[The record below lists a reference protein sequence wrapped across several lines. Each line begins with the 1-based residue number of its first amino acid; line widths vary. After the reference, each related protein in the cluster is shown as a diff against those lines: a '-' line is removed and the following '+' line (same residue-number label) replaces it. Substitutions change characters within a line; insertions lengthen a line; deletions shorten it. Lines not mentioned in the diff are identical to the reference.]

1 MKRFLGLCLVVFCTA
16 CQRSPEEATV
26 TVAVRADVTGF
37 FPNPPAKDESFTN
50 RVNGEILDGL
60 VRLDED
66 LRLVPALARSWQTP
80 DERTYVFELRPG
92 VRFSDGTQ
100 LTASDV
106 AASLLANIEKGWPTA
121 SYLRNIASVEADGP
135 ARVVIRTRVPY
146 PLLLYKLP
154 WGYVLPARVLTRSP
168 VSVLGTGPY
177 RLASWNRGRS
187 ITLERNDRHWRER
200 PAIGRVRF
208 EIVPDAEDRIARLV
222 TGRADVID
230 EVPLERVDALRNQK
244 GIRVFEAP
252 SARVLFLTLRVTEPP
267 FSDPRVRE
275 AVDLALD
282 RDELI
287 VRAYD
292 GKTIPASQLVP
303 SSVVGFNPA
312 LLTRK
317 ADRVRS
323 RALLAEAGHPKGLD
337 VRLDGTRNRYVNDL
351 RILDEVARQLALVG
365 VRVTVNAL
373 DKSAFFELIDAGRSS
388 FHLVGWACGSGE
400 AAEAVEALVSTPGPG
415 LGVANS
421 GGYSDPVLD
430 GLLAASN
437 ETTEPA
443 LRVEALQRALARVA
457 DQRPVLPLL
466 LQTEAIAVSR
476 RIDWAPG
483 RGLRI
488 RVEDMRL
495 AQPVR

>member
-1 MKRFLGLCLVVFCTA
+1 VKRTLGLCLVVLCSA
-16 CQRSPEEATV
+16 CQHSPEEASITI
-26 TVAVRADVTGF
+26 AVRADVTGF
-37 FPNPPAKDESFTN
+37 FPNPPTKDESFTN
-50 RVNGEILDGL
+50 RVNAEILEGL
-60 VRLDED
+60 VGFDED
-66 LRLVPALARSWQTP
+66 GRLVPALAGSWKTP
-80 DERTYVFELRPG
+80 DERTYVFDLRPG
-92 VRFSDGTQ
+92 IRFSDGAL
-100 LTASDV
+100 LTAADV
-106 AASLLANIEKGWPTA
+106 AASLLANIEKGWPTVG
-121 SYLRNIASVEADGP
+121 YLRNIASVEADGP
-135 ARVVIRTRVPY
+135 LRVVVRTRVPY

-154 WGYVLPARVLTRSP
+154 WGYVLPARVLDRRP
-168 VSVLGTGPY
+168 VPLIGAGPY
-177 RLASWNRGRS
+177 RLASWDRGRS
-187 ITLERNDRHWRER
+187 FTLKRNDLYWGER

-208 EIVPDAEDRIARLV
+208 EIVPEAEDRIARLV
-222 TGRADVID
+222 SGRVDVID
-230 EVPLERVDALRNQK
+230 EVPLERVDALRNETA
-244 GIRVFEAP
+244 IRVFAAP
-252 SARVLFLTLRVTEPP
+252 SLRVLFLTLRVTEPP

-282 RDELI
+282 RDEL
-287 VRAYD
+287 VARAYD
-292 GKTIPASQLVP
+292 GKTVPASQLVP
-303 SSVVGFNPA
+303 ASVVGFNPA
-312 LLTRK
+312 LRTRK

-323 RALLAEAGHPKGLD
+323 RDLLAEAGFPKGVD
-337 VRLDGTRNRYVNDL
+337 VRLDGTHNRYVNDL

-365 VRVTVNAL
+365 IRVTVNAL
-373 DKSAFFELIDAGRSS
+373 DKSAFFELIDSGRSS

-400 AAEAVEALVSTPGPG
+400 AAEAIEALVATPGPG

-495 AQPVR
+495 AQPRR